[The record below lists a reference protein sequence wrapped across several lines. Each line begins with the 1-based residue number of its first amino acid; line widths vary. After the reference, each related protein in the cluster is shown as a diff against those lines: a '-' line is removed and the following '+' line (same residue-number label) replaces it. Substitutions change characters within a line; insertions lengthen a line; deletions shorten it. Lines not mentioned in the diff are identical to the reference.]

1 MIVNIISYKR
11 NKKTTGR
18 EIKKMMKLKKKREWI
33 ILWNVNGHGL
43 EYKSW
48 GGGGRLS
55 FIWLL
60 FHNKKT
66 NNLFYLWYVLSLY
79 LS

>member
-33 ILWNVNGHGL
+33 I
-43 EYKSW
+43 KK
-48 GGGGRLS
+48 
-55 FIWLL
+55 
-60 FHNKKT
+60 NKQ
-66 NNLFYLWYVLSLY
+66 FVLSLVCIIIIFVINY
-79 LS
+79 